1 MSGVRVGFIGAGKM
15 ATALARGIVSQ
26 GRILQNSA
34 HLMASCPVQDS
45 LLLEPI
51 KELGGK
57 IYTVTENECHTP
69 SKLALWK

>member
-57 IYTVTENECHTP
+57 IYRYVQP
-69 SKLALWK
+69 KLLISQFM